1 MIRLIGFVVLLCY
14 CLAPMIQCRRTA
26 DGICATFG
34 KILRIDLSFTVQ
46 LDEALEESHAASTTK
61 SAQDIQTGAK
71 HSWKTKDSTM
81 DSLFRKS
88 STDHIWEWQRQ
99 PYLTSGIGYNNA
111 LEQYPS
117 SKILGKQ

>member
-1 MIRLIGFVVLLCY
+1 
-14 CLAPMIQCRRTA
+14 MIQCRRTA

-34 KILRIDLSFTVQ
+34 KILRIDLSFSVQ
-46 LDEALEESHAASTTK
+46 LEEALEESHAASATK

-88 STDHIWEWQRQ
+88 STDHIWGWQRQ
-99 PYLTSGIGYNNA
+99 LYLTSGVDYNKA

-117 SKILGKQ
+117 SKTLGKQ